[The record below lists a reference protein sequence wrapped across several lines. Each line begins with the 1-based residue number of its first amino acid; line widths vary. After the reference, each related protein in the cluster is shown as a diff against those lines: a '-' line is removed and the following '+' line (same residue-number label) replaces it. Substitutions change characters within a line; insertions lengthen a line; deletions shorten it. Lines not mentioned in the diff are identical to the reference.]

1 MSKVQRMGSVR
12 KTALACIA
20 GGLLAVSGCSGSDA
34 TEPPPPP
41 SPSPSSSAEEKPQ
54 RTAPAKAVNVE
65 DQCSVVSE
73 PQWRALGADQPPSP
87 RVAGGDEFAG
97 CDYRLGTGAGDW
109 TVFVAAV
116 PQPLEAVAE
125 RTSLRDS
132 AMFAGYPALSRTTS
146 TGSCITALDVAEQGT
161 LLVQSQ
167 VLDAPVDP
175 CELTSGFA
183 EAALSNLPDAPGGQ

>member
-1 MSKVQRMGSVR
+1 MSKVHRMDSVR

-20 GGLLAVSGCSGSDA
+20 GGLLTVSGCSGTDPS
-34 TEPPPPP
+34 EQPPPPP
-41 SPSPSSSAEEKPQ
+41 APSSAEEPK
-54 RTAPAKAVNVE
+54 RTSPAKVVNVE

-73 PQWRALGADQPPSP
+73 PQWRELGADQPPAP

-97 CDYRLGTGAGDW
+97 CDYRVGTGAGDW

-132 AMFAGYPALSRTTS
+132 AMFAGYPTLSRTTS
-146 TGSCITALDVAEQGT
+146 AGSCIMALDVADGST
-161 LLVQSQ
+161 VLVQSQ
-167 VLDAPVDP
+167 VLDAPADP

-183 EAALSNLPDAPGGQ
+183 EAALENLPDAPGGQ